1 MVETLDRK
9 NRFEKK
15 TGFCGHGDRRTVM
28 PPDPPHV
35 RAAGLSTEKAA
46 EEAGKA
52 LCGVEGFN
60 SGVLT
65 VGEILLL
72 GVLSNQG

>member
-9 NRFEKK
+9 NRFEKRQASAG
-15 TGFCGHGDRRTVM
+15 TSIEGLM
-28 PPDPPHV
+28 QPDPPHV